1 MDKVK
6 NDVANGSTHAVLQML
21 PWPKHPVLH
30 AMLHTFPCHG
40 WLWEWFM
47 QGASGLHGKLRCQSA
62 LPLRR
67 DFTSLLTLRV
77 FFHEVLTQTDCE
89 VSSFYK
95 LTLQG
100 GFAVL
105 RPAMIRMQKLTEDN
119 SLAETVIS
127 NIQFYRLQYQAQ
139 IGNLS

>member
-1 MDKVK
+1 
-6 NDVANGSTHAVLQML
+6 ML

-47 QGASGLHGKLRCQSA
+47 QGVSGLHGKLK
-62 LPLRR
+62 L
-67 DFTSLLTLRV
+67 
-77 FFHEVLTQTDCE
+77 
-89 VSSFYK
+89 SSFYK
-95 LTLQG
+95 FTLQG

-119 SLAETVIS
+119 PLAETVIS
-127 NIQFYRLQYQAQ
+127 NIQFYRLQYQVQ